1 MTTIPFVPQL
11 TTSPPFQANVT
22 LDGAS
27 YILQVFWNSYRN
39 DWYFTISSAAVGDVF
54 IGPLIGSP
62 QDNNIYLAPGVFKT
76 STIIYDVDNQ
86 QFVIS
91 P

>member
-27 YILQVFWNSYRN
+27 YVLQALWNIYRN
-39 DWYFTISSAAVGDVF
+39 DWYFSIVSASEGIVF

-62 QDNNIYLAPGVFKT
+62 QDANIYLAQGVFKI
-76 STIIYDVDNQ
+76 SKLIYDVDNQ
-86 QFVIS
+86 QFVIT

>member
-27 YILQVFWNSYRN
+27 YVLQALWNIYRN
-39 DWYFTISSAAVGDVF
+39 DWYFSIVSASEGVVF

-62 QDNNIYLAPGVFKT
+62 QDADIYLAPGVFET
-76 STIIYDVDNQ
+76 SKIIYVVDNQ
-86 QFVIS
+86 QFVII

>member
-1 MTTIPFVPQL
+1 MTNIPFTPQL
-11 TTSPPFQANVT
+11 TTYPPFQANVT

-27 YILQVFWNSYRN
+27 YILQVYWNAYRN
-39 DWYFTISSAAVGDVF
+39 DWYFTITSAAIGNVF

-62 QDNNIYLAPGVFKT
+62 QEDNIYLAPGVFKT
-76 STIIYDVDNQ
+76 SKIIYDVDNQ
-86 QFVIS
+86 QFVIT